1 MSKIYGIPVGTP
13 LNPNIIGSVGSGV
26 YTLAEGETL
35 DDVSNLY
42 NVVIDPRGEEDPILT
57 DADKQ
62 EIVNLVLEAL
72 PSWNGGSY

>member
-1 MSKIYGIPVGTP
+1 MSRVIYGRSVATP
-13 LNPNIIGSVGSGV
+13 LDPNIIGSGV
-26 YTLAEGETL
+26 YTLAEGETI
-35 DDVSNLY
+35 DDVSKLY

-72 PSWNGGSY
+72 PTWNGGSY